1 MIKAWA
7 DGGCEGNN
15 SKTGPRFSYGS
26 YVVERDGTMLT
37 VETFELPGASTNNQ
51 AEYLALIKL
60 LEDENLQDATVYMD
74 SQIVV
79 GHLTQHWK
87 VCSNLRQFKQRA
99 ASIIRQKNITIS
111 KVDRKVMVSLL
122 GH

>member
-1 MIKAWA
+1 VIKAWV

-15 SKTGPRFSYGS
+15 SKVGPRFSYGS
-26 YVVERDGTMLT
+26 YIVERDGTMLT
-37 VETFELPGASTNNQ
+37 VETFELPGAHTNNQ

-60 LEDENLQDATVYMD
+60 LEDENLQGAQVYMD

-79 GHLTQHWK
+79 GHLTQAWK
-87 VCSNLRQFKQRA
+87 VCRNLRQFKQRA
-99 ASIIRQKNITIS
+99 AGLLRNRHITIC
-111 KVDRKVMVSLL
+111 KVDRKVMVALL

>member
-1 MIKAWA
+1 
-7 DGGCEGNN
+7 
-15 SKTGPRFSYGS
+15 
-26 YVVERDGTMLT
+26 MLT
-37 VETFELPGASTNNQ
+37 VETFELPGAHTNNQ

-60 LEDENLQDATVYMD
+60 LEDEALQDAQVYMD

-79 GHLTQHWK
+79 GHLTQTWK
-87 VCSNLRQFKQRA
+87 VCRNLRQFKQRA

-111 KVDRKVMVSLL
+111 KVDRKVMVALL

>member
-1 MIKAWA
+1 MIKAWV

-26 YVVERDGTMLT
+26 YVVEQEGKMPT
-37 VETFELPGASTNNQ
+37 VQTFKLPGASTNNQ

-79 GHLTQHWK
+79 GHLTQHWR
-87 VCSNLRQFKQRA
+87 VCRSLRQFKQRA
-99 ASIIRQKNITIS
+99 AAIVRKHNITIS

>member
-1 MIKAWA
+1 MIKAWV

-15 SKTGPRFSYGS
+15 SKVGPRFSYGS

-37 VETFELPGASTNNQ
+37 VETFELPGAHTNNQ

-60 LEDENLQDATVYMD
+60 LEDEDLQDAMVHLD
-74 SQIVV
+74 SEVV
-79 GHLTQHWK
+79 IGHLTKGWK
-87 VCSNLRQFKQRA
+87 VCRNLRQFKQRA
-99 ASIIRQKNITIS
+99 ASIVRQKNVTIC
-111 KVDRKVMVSLL
+111 KVDRKVMVALL

>member
-1 MIKAWA
+1 MIKAWV

-26 YVVERDGTMLT
+26 YVVEQEGKMPT
-37 VETFELPGASTNNQ
+37 VQTFELPGASTNNQ

-79 GHLTQHWK
+79 GHLTQHWR
-87 VCSNLRQFKQRA
+87 VCRSLRQFKQRA
-99 ASIIRQKNITIS
+99 AAIVRKHNITIS

>member
-1 MIKAWA
+1 MIKAWV

-26 YVVERDGTMLT
+26 YVVEQEGKMPT
-37 VETFELPGASTNNQ
+37 VQTFELPGASTNNQ

-87 VCSNLRQFKQRA
+87 VCRSLRQFKQRA
-99 ASIIRQKNITIS
+99 AAIVRKHNITIS